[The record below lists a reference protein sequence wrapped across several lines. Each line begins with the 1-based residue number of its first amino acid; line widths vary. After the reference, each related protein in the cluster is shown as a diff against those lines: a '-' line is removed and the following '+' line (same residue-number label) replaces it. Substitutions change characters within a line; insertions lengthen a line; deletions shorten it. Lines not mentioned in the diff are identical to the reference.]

1 MSIQDVA
8 GLITIR
14 NFLVGSID
22 NLNIKLTRE
31 EIKNVQTRV
40 VYLDKTIVEHALK
53 LDLTKMGREDI
64 LVRKW
69 ESTEDVKD
77 VADRLHTKTEKL
89 EEPETK

>member
-1 MSIQDVA
+1 MSIQDLA
-8 GLITIR
+8 GLVAIR

-40 VYLDKTIVEHALK
+40 VLLDKTIVEQALK
-53 LDLTKMGREDI
+53 LDLTKIEREDI
-64 LVRKW
+64 MLRKW

-77 VADRLHTKTEKL
+77 VADRLHAETEKQ
-89 EEPETK
+89 EDSKTA

>member
-31 EIKNVQTRV
+31 EIKSVQTRV
-40 VYLDKTIVEHALK
+40 IYLDKTIVERALK
-53 LDLTKMGREDI
+53 LDLTKLEQETI

-69 ESTEDVKD
+69 ESSEDVKD
-77 VADRLHTKTEKL
+77 VADRLHTEAEKK
-89 EEPETK
+89 ENSETV